1 MFVMLVMDGIIQNAC
16 YPQLKD
22 LGGTVWLVIFLMPL
36 VAFTLAMV
44 LSAFFH
50 RWLALS
56 KMKTI
61 GSETGMLNMTLAF
74 NVINLSFSPVSVA
87 VQYSTYSLIYA
98 MGEMIDFTI
107 MSFITLSH
115 YTCRERRSLCHQ

>member
-1 MFVMLVMDGIIQNAC
+1 MLVIDVIIQNAC

-56 KMKTI
+56 
-61 GSETGMLNMTLAF
+61 
-74 NVINLSFSPVSVA
+74 V
-87 VQYSTYSLIYA
+87 
-98 MGEMIDFTI
+98 
-107 MSFITLSH
+107 
-115 YTCRERRSLCHQ
+115 R

>member
-1 MFVMLVMDGIIQNAC
+1 MGSVFVMLVIDVIIQNAC

-56 KMKTI
+56 
-61 GSETGMLNMTLAF
+61 
-74 NVINLSFSPVSVA
+74 V
-87 VQYSTYSLIYA
+87 
-98 MGEMIDFTI
+98 
-107 MSFITLSH
+107 
-115 YTCRERRSLCHQ
+115 R